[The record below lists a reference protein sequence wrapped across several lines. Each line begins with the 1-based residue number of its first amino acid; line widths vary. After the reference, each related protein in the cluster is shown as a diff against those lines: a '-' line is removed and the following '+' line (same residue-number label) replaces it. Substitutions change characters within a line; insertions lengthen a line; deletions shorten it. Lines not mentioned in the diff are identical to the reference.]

1 MYSPLLLYYEVISIE
16 FDALNVYFKLLKYVE
31 LPKMTAV
38 NMQHVLTQG
47 LEPIPVRVIR
57 DILEMGKSVKV
68 IKLKKRSPIRIIL

>member
-16 FDALNVYFKLLKYVE
+16 YDALNVCFKLLKYVE

-68 IKLKKRSPIRIIL
+68 IKLKKRSPIRDIL